1 MWPKFYDNCFF
12 STTKKAESQLL
23 IELVSHP
30 DLNETTDEIKT
41 YEAETYIQGILHNM
55 KLWTIRQSL
64 VKLLHLFR
72 AVESKKESLM
82 DSSNMIDQYSIKVEV
97 FKVIY
102 FFLVQKPQKLTR
114 YDLCERLL
122 PALWPKS
129 FNLHPEQG

>member
-1 MWPKFYDNCFF
+1 M
-12 STTKKAESQLL
+12 

-97 FKVIY
+97 LQVIY
-102 FFLVQKPQKLTR
+102 YFLVQKLTR
-114 YDLCERLL
+114 YDLFERL
-122 PALWPKS
+122 
-129 FNLHPEQG
+129 